1 MTTTMLGS
9 YSNSSGVGVET
20 RCLNFNM
27 HWDGFPL
34 TSKFYFKL
42 VQWKDELIP
51 KAYIKKEI
59 FTLAMAPEWFN
70 DRKIANFK
78 FGFIRFFTKSANSLI
93 ENSLGFPMLI
103 GSL

>member
-1 MTTTMLGS
+1 MATTMLGS

-78 FGFIRFFTKSANSLI
+78 FGF
-93 ENSLGFPMLI
+93 MLCFNI
-103 GSL
+103 